1 MDRRRGI
8 THYML
13 GEGVFGVFGLRM
25 RFFAFSRIHI
35 DEMRTLLELWY
46 DESHYQAWKDKDAKS
61 RQRRGEYKVL
71 SSIAVIHRQR
81 LCGRLSLPHSV
92 KCIFRRPQD
101 EDDWSKLELWGVLD
115 NFFVTG
121 ERRWLCSNFC
131 GV

>member
-1 MDRRRGI
+1 
-8 THYML
+8 ML

-81 LCGRLSLPHSV
+81 LCGRLALPHIV

-101 EDDWSKLELWGVLD
+101 EDDWSKLEPWGSLVKGFSDGANVSVRALFSVD
-115 NFFVTG
+115 V
-121 ERRWLCSNFC
+121 
-131 GV
+131 